1 MSIPSQEQVTLL
13 TDYDENSAY
22 SRAYQ
27 MLYAN
32 ISFNWDEA
40 QQKQAAITFMT
51 PSSYAGQAAVA
62 ANIAIVAARNGTP
75 TIVVDA
81 DLRTPTLQQRFGV
94 NANAGLS
101 DLLAQRTNVSVSDVL
116 CETFVPK
123 LYLLSAGT
131 SSSHGLQVHDLPIL
145 HRIVDDLRQSL
156 ANNGSGLIVFNS
168 PSVLANPDAT
178 LISSIVDQVFLLIVA
193 GNTTRQQAKQAQE
206 QLQHAHATLT
216 GVVMLDV

>member
-13 TDYDENSAY
+13 TDYDTNSAY

-32 ISFNWDEA
+32 ISFNWSEA
-40 QQKQAAITFMT
+40 QNKQTAIAFMT
-51 PSSYAGQAAVA
+51 PSSYTGQAAVA
-62 ANIAIVAARNGTP
+62 ANIAIVSAQNDIPTVIVDTDFRN
-75 TIVVDA
+75 
-81 DLRTPTLQQRFGV
+81 PTLQQRFGV
-94 NANAGLS
+94 NTNAGLS
-101 DLLAQRTNVSVSDVL
+101 DLLAQPTGKSVSDL
-116 CETFVPK
+116 LSETFIPK

-131 SSSHGLQVHDLPIL
+131 NAQQNLRVHDLPIL
-145 HRIVDDLRQSL
+145 HRVVDDLRQML
-156 ANNGSGLIVFNS
+156 ARNGAGLIVFNS
-168 PSVLANPDAT
+168 PSVLVSPDAT

-206 QLQHAHATLT
+206 QLQHAHAKLT

>member
-32 ISFNWDEA
+32 ISFNWNEA
-40 QQKQAAITFMT
+40 QQQQAAITFMT
-51 PSSYAGQAAVA
+51 PSSYAGQATVA

-75 TIVVDA
+75 TIIVDA

-94 NANAGLS
+94 NANAGLG
-101 DLLAQRTNVSVSDVL
+101 DLLAHSTGASVSDVL

-131 SSSHGLQVHDLPIL
+131 GSPQGLQVHDLPIL
-145 HRIVDDLRQSL
+145 HRIVDELRHSL
-156 ANNGSGLIVFNS
+156 ASNGSGLIVFNS
-168 PSVLANPDAT
+168 PAVLANPDAT

>member
-32 ISFNWDEA
+32 ISFNWNEA

-51 PSSYAGQAAVA
+51 PVSYAGQASVA
-62 ANIAIVAARNGTP
+62 ANIAIVSAQNGIP
-75 TIVVDA
+75 TIIVDA
-81 DLRTPTLQQRFGV
+81 DLQKPTLQQRFGV
-94 NANAGLS
+94 NTNAGLS
-101 DLLAQRTNVSVSDVL
+101 DILMQRTSASVNDLL

-131 SSSHGLQVHDLPIL
+131 ASQQRLQVHDLPIL
-145 HRIVDDLRQSL
+145 HHIVDDLRL
-156 ANNGSGLIVFNS
+156 ILERNGTGLIVFNS
-168 PSVLANPDAT
+168 PAILASPDAT
-178 LISSIVDQVFLLIVA
+178 LISSIVDQVFMLIVT

-206 QLQHAHATLT
+206 QLQHAHAKLT

>member
-32 ISFNWDEA
+32 ISFNWNETEN
-40 QQKQAAITFMT
+40 KQTAITFMAPT
-51 PSSYAGQAAVA
+51 SSTGQAAVA
-62 ANIAIVAARNGTP
+62 ANVAIVSAQNDIP
-75 TIVVDA
+75 TVIVDT
-81 DLRTPTLQQRFGV
+81 DFRTSTLQQRFGV

-101 DLLAQRTNVSVSDVL
+101 DLLTQHTNASVSDL
-116 CETFVPK
+116 LSETFVPK

-131 SSSHGLQVHDLPIL
+131 NSQRGLHVHDMP
-145 HRIVDDLRQSL
+145 VLRHVLDEIRQML
-156 ANNGSGLIVFNS
+156 ARNGSGLIVFNS
-168 PSVLANPDAT
+168 PAVLASPDAT
-178 LISSIVDQVFLLIVA
+178 LISSLVDQVYLLIAA
-193 GNTTRQQAKQAQE
+193 GHTTRQQAKQAQE
-206 QLQHAHATLT
+206 QLQHAHAKLT